1 MAMLARRA
9 KRALR
14 VLREARMFARAMQ
27 SPRHPIL
34 AQMVVTRRCNLA
46 CAYCNEFDRVSPP
59 VPTADL
65 LRRIDHLADLGTSII
80 TLTGGESLLH
90 PDLDSLIARIR
101 QRGAMAVLLTN
112 GFLLNRDRIRRLN
125 RSGLDYLQLSVD
137 NLTPDAVSKKSL
149 SLLDR
154 RLEELA
160 ACAEFQVTINSVV
173 GAGGNPP
180 EDACTIAMRAR
191 ALGFTSTVGVVHD
204 GAGQLRPLG
213 NGHRDV
219 VDRILRLAPS
229 LFSFAQFGHFQQNI
243 IRGLPNEWRC
253 RAGGRFLYICEHGLV
268 HFCSQRRGQPGIP
281 LDEYAAADLVR
292 QADLPKPCAP
302 FCTVSC
308 VHQVAM
314 LDRIRERTKETLA
327 AMLNER
333 KASDPGFETP
343 RLVRLLSWIFL
354 DPRDQKGGARAAF
367 RLLGARGLAGE
378 LSRAQARTPHI
389 TMGRRP

>member
-14 VLREARMFARAMQ
+14 VLRETRMFARAMQ

-34 AQMVVTRRCNLA
+34 AQVVVTRRCNLA

-65 LRRIDHLADLGTSII
+65 LRRIDRLADLGTSII

-90 PDLDSLIARIR
+90 PELDSLIARIR

-125 RSGLDYLQLSVD
+125 RAGLDYLQLSID
-137 NLTPDAVSKKSL
+137 NLKPDAVSKKSL

-191 ALGFTSTVGVVHD
+191 ALGFTSTIGVVHD
-204 GAGQLRPLG
+204 GAGQLRPLED
-213 NGHRDV
+213 GHRDV
-219 VDRILRLAPS
+219 VGRILRLAPS
-229 LFSFAQFGHFQQNI
+229 LFSFAQLGHFQENVV
-243 IRGLPNEWRC
+243 RGLPNRWRC
-253 RAGGRFLYICEHGLV
+253 RAGGRFLYVCEDGLV
-268 HFCSQRRGQPGIP
+268 HYCSQQRGRPGIP
-281 LDEYAAADLVR
+281 LETYSAADLAR
-292 QADLPKPCAP
+292 EADHPKPCAP

-308 VHQVAM
+308 VHRVAM
-314 LDRIRERTKETLA
+314 LDRFREEPHDALA
-327 AMLNER
+327 AILDAR
-333 KASDPGFETP
+333 KAHDPGFRAP
-343 RLVRLLSWIFL
+343 AAVRMLSWAFL
-354 DPRDQKGGARAAF
+354 GPRRQEGAANAALRA
-367 RLLGARGLAGE
+367 LGVESWDAGQTSGL
-378 LSRAQARTPHI
+378 
-389 TMGRRP
+389 GRRPGRDIEGRP